1 MKRIGVLILC
11 ALIGVVL
18 LTGCG
23 PKKELTGSWISPEL
37 VEEFG
42 ISRLEEMVGSKK
54 SLDPPV
60 MEFTKDNH
68 IIIKLG
74 KKPLI
79 DILAEVL
86 QSNNFPAESIENF
99 KRSFPVMS
107 YKIVED
113 GKMELTTLK
122 GDETNIT
129 TYRYKLDGDKLMID
143 MSGNEVHLTRSK

>member
-1 MKRIGVLILC
+1 
-11 ALIGVVL
+11 
-18 LTGCG
+18 
-23 PKKELTGSWISPEL
+23 
-37 VEEFG
+37 
-42 ISRLEEMVGSKK
+42 MVGSEK
-54 SLDPPV
+54 SLDPPI

-86 QSNNFPAESIENF
+86 QSNNFPPESIESF

-122 GDETNIT
+122 GEETNVT

-143 MSGNEVHLTRSK
+143 MSGNEVHITRSK